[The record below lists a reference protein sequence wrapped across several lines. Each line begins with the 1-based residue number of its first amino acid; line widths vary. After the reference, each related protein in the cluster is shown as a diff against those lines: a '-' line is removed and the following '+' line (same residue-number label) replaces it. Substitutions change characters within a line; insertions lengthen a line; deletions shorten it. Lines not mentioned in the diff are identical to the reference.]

1 MPTRARY
8 MTKVSFLNPQEVA
21 VPTGYSQVVSAE
33 NITRLLY
40 ISGQVSINQKGETVA
55 VGNLEAQ
62 TRQVYSNIASILE
75 SQGASFK
82 DVVKLNTY
90 TTQPESV
97 DVVRKVRNEFVNKDA
112 PPASTFIGVTALA
125 DPKFLIEVEAVA
137 IPGDA

>member
-1 MPTRARY
+1 
-8 MTKVSFLNPQEVA
+8 MTKVSFLNPREVA

-33 NITRLLY
+33 NPKRILY

-55 VGNLEAQ
+55 VGDLEAQ
-62 TRQVYSNIASILE
+62 TRQVYSNIAAVLK

-90 TTQPESV
+90 TTQPERV
-97 DVVRKVRNEFVNKDA
+97 DVVRKIRNEFVNKDA

-125 DPKFLIEVEAVA
+125 DPNFLVEVEAVA